1 MIFGLLGLY
10 GLHLCPNTPPSF
22 EDLLENQW
30 RLRHAAWHL
39 RKTRLEISSSYKL
52 CSKWDLWSESELCT
66 SALSLS
72 IKNVKN
78 LINLDTKEAWER
90 QILQKLEDALQQLCW
105 DDIIN
110 MTNPGQMLYV
120 INIYVL
126 NFNLCLFLRFG
137 FPNIWPNFC
146 LHYKKT
152 KHDKHWKE
160 TADCE
165 SKHSHFISP
174 PWKLVEPSLFPRCIF
189 LSESGG
195 PSSLTLFCRLWML
208 SCDQIPHWDAD
219 GGPTCLSP
227 SSWLWRQPPGLFVLP
242 SVISAHHLE
251 QRLTGSA
258 PPFHTQLHSHFTSLQ
273 PYCAAWTSVKAR
285 SVEIH
290 NDTVLVQNASDT
302 NRTHEGRRS
311 QYTYRK
317 LTHFTFQSI

>member
-1 MIFGLLGLY
+1 MFGLLGLY

-30 RLRHAAWHL
+30 RLRHAAWRL

-52 CSKWDLWSESELCT
+52 CSKSDLWSVSELCT

-72 IKNVKN
+72 IKNMKN

-105 DDIIN
+105 DDIDN

-174 PWKLVEPSLFPRCIF
+174 PWKWVEPSLFPRCIF
-189 LSESGG
+189 LSECGG

-251 QRLTGSA
+251 QRLTGS
-258 PPFHTQLHSHFTSLQ
+258 PPLFTHSCTATSPLCNLIVPHEPVLKHAQWKYTMTLCWYRTPLIQIALMRADDHNTHTES
-273 PYCAAWTSVKAR
+273 
-285 SVEIH
+285 
-290 NDTVLVQNASDT
+290 
-302 NRTHEGRRS
+302 
-311 QYTYRK
+311 
-317 LTHFTFQSI
+317 